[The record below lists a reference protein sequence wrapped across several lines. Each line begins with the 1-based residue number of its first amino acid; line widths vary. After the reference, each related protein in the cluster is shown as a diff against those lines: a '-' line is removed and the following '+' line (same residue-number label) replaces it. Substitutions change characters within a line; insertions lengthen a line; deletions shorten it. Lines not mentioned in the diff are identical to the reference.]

1 MDETNILLLAVYG
14 SVLTILFVC
23 TALAYKMQTTR
34 TSVSTEY
41 TTL

>member
-14 SVLTILFVC
+14 CVLTILFVC
-23 TALAYKMQTTR
+23 TALACKMQTTR

-41 TTL
+41 ITL